1 MLETL
6 TSIDRTLLLFIN
18 ELHHPVLD
26 GIMMAFTHKLTWIPL
41 YLGLIGFL
49 VYRYGKKAI
58 SIVVMLVLLIVAVDQ
73 FCTRVLKPGFERVRP
88 CHASDLQPY
97 IHTPLGCGGQYG
109 FVSNH
114 AANTFALA
122 AIMFLMFNYRHPK
135 VKWLF
140 VWTFLIS
147 FSRVYLA
154 AHYPADVVAGSLVG
168 GVFAAVF
175 YYFYGRLASM
185 LGDNSFFL
193 IKALR

>member
-6 TSIDRTLLLFIN
+6 TSIDRTLFLFIN
-18 ELHHPVLD
+18 ELHHPILD
-26 GIMMAFTHKLTWIPL
+26 GIMIVITSKLIWIPL
-41 YLGLIGFL
+41 YLGIIGFL

-58 SIVVMLVLLIVAVDQ
+58 TLVLMFVLMIVAVDQ
-73 FCTRVLKPGFERVRP
+73 FCTQVLKPSFERLRP

-97 IHTPLGCGGQYG
+97 IHTPNGCGGQYG

-122 AIMFLMFNYRHPK
+122 MVMFLLFNYRHPK

-140 VWTFLIS
+140 LWTFLIS
-147 FSRVYLA
+147 YSRVYLA
-154 AHYPADVVAGSLVG
+154 AHYPADVVAGSIVG

-175 YYFYGRLASM
+175 YYFYGRLAVV
-185 LGDNSFFL
+185 LKDNTYFL
-193 IKALR
+193 VKALR